1 MTQRENGM
9 ARCRLEDFELG
20 ATLGVGTVGTIFCA
34 RDRRTG
40 QEVAVKI
47 LHPTVSGDALIRA
60 RFWREMMILE
70 KLSHPNIIRY
80 LGGGRDGEQLFF
92 AMERADGA
100 TLKDLIGRSGR
111 LNWGEAATCGIQIS
125 SALQHAHNH
134 GIIHRDLKPAN
145 LLLTSSGELKLV
157 DFGIARD
164 TTSPDLTSQGLTV
177 GTYAYMSPEQIV
189 GNRSITGQTDLYAL
203 GCLLFEMLTGR
214 PPFEGDNFAQ
224 LFEQHLHQTPPR
236 VRSLAPDCPS
246 ELDDLVAALLN
257 KSPDDRPFNART
269 VQATLM
275 RLLDQSSLH
284 DETSGDVAA
293 QSALDMG
300 RLELSRR
307 VGQVQVRPASEH
319 VSWFSLACVLL
330 VVVGAIWA
338 AMCFGV

>member
-1 MTQRENGM
+1 M
-9 ARCRLEDFELG
+9 ARCTLEDFELG
-20 ATLGVGTVGTIFCA
+20 ETLGVGTVGTIFCA

-40 QEVAVKI
+40 QQVAVKI

-60 RFWREMMILE
+60 RFWREMLILE

-100 TLKDLIGRSGR
+100 TLKDLIGQSGR
-111 LNWGEAATCGIQIS
+111 LTWAEAATCGIQIS

-145 LLLTSSGELKLV
+145 LLLTSYGGLKLV

-164 TTSPDLTSQGLTV
+164 TTSPDLTAQGLTV
-177 GTYAYMSPEQIV
+177 GTYAYMSPEQII

-203 GCLLFEMLTGR
+203 GCLMFEMLTGR

-224 LFEQHLHQTPPR
+224 LFEQHLHQVPPR
-236 VRSLAPDCPS
+236 VRSLAPDCPP
-246 ELDDLVAALLN
+246 ELDELVATLLH
-257 KSPDDRPFNART
+257 KSPDDRPFNARS

-275 RLLDQSSLH
+275 RLLEQTGPED
-284 DETSGDVAA
+284 DTSRDVAA
-293 QSALDMG
+293 RSAVDRG

-307 VGQVQVRPASEH
+307 VGQVRVRSVPEH
-319 VSWFSLACVLL
+319 VSWVSLACVLL
-330 VVVGAIWA
+330 VLVGAIWA
-338 AMCFGV
+338 AVYFGV